1 MKRKLAESQ
10 GPMQKIQMAWHMHSH
25 SPRKKRLDM
34 RQRKMLKKSSKKC
47 PQVDYFHLMG
57 GGSYLQIKKLT
68 FLPNKIMTKQNQ
80 TAHKLHLGVLQ

>member
-57 GGSYLQIKKLT
+57 GGEAIYRSRNLLFFQIR
-68 FLPNKIMTKQNQ
+68 
-80 TAHKLHLGVLQ
+80 

>member
-57 GGSYLQIKKLT
+57 GGGKLFT
-68 FLPNKIMTKQNQ
+68 DQETYFSSK
-80 TAHKLHLGVLQ
+80 